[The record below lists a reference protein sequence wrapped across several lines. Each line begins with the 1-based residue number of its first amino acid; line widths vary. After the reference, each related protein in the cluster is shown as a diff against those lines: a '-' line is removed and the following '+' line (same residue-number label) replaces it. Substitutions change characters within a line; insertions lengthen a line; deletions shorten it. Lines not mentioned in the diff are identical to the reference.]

1 MKKVTLFLLALT
13 VRGVLLRRFLKA
25 DQAAPEE
32 VCDENVPY
40 ACGKGVDQR

>member
-1 MKKVTLFLLALT
+1 MFALT
-13 VRGVLLRRFLKA
+13 VGEVLSQKA
-25 DQAAPEE
+25 GQAAPEE